1 MRLGWGAWVLFLLVC
16 VTAPAQAAPPDQA
29 IIPIER
35 YTTDKARSLATTHE
49 RHLRQ
54 IYDVIHRC
62 HEWMEI
68 QRLSFVAPRG
78 TRDDARYLNVWVW
91 IDQKITPAFA
101 AAPAPLRAS
110 AMFQHYGI
118 DLLRHLASHPP
129 LAQDP
134 ALTGFAVVLTW
145 MKPNFE
151 PRPGVPGVS
160 ETLAVFVDKT
170 TLQRFLA
177 RQALPAEFIQQAMIN
192 GFDGQAELAQLAGEV
207 RNDFARNYRG
217 EETGSRTPQC

>member
-1 MRLGWGAWVLFLLVC
+1 MKPGWVAWILFLGVC
-16 VTAPAQAAPPDQA
+16 VTGPARAAPPDKA
-29 IIPIER
+29 IAPIER
-35 YTTDKARSLATTHE
+35 YTTDKARSLAGTHQ
-49 RHLRQ
+49 RQLRQ
-54 IYDVIHRC
+54 IYDAIHRC
-62 HEWMEI
+62 HEWTEI
-68 QRLSFVAPRG
+68 QRLSFVTPKG
-78 TRDDARYLNVWVW
+78 TQDDARYLNVWVW

-101 AAPAPLRAS
+101 AAPAPSRAS

-145 MKPNFE
+145 MKPDFE

-207 RNDFARNYRG
+207 RNHFAQSYKG
-217 EETGSRTPQC
+217 EDPGSRAPRC